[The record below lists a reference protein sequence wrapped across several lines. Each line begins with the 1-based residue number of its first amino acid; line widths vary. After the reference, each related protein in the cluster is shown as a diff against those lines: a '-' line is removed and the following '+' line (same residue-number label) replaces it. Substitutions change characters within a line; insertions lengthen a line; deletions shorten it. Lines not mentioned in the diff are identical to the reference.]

1 MPTGRVPAADGIRVT
16 FADRYDG
23 RMHEPR
29 WLDDDEQH
37 TWRTFIA
44 GFRMLFDQL
53 DRELQRYAGIPH
65 AYYEILVRLSEA
77 PGRALRMSELAER
90 TDSSRS
96 RLTHAVD
103 RLEERGW
110 VRREDCPTD
119 RRGQLA
125 VLTDLGME
133 TLRAAAPIHVEGVR
147 THLFDQ
153 LTPEQVGQLR
163 AISETIQQHLS
174 AS

>member
-1 MPTGRVPAADGIRVT
+1 MG
-16 FADRYDG
+16 
-23 RMHEPR
+23 EPR
-29 WLDDDEQH
+29 WLDDDEQR
-37 TWRTFIA
+37 TWRAFIA
-44 GFRMLFDQL
+44 AFRLLFEQL
-53 DRELQRYAGIPH
+53 DRELQRDAGIPH
-65 AYYEILVRLSEA
+65 TYYEILVRLSEA
-77 PGRALRMSELAER
+77 PGRALRMSQLADR

-125 VLTDLGME
+125 VLTEAGMD

-147 THLFDQ
+147 SHLFDQ

-163 AISETIQQHLS
+163 TISEAIQKHLG
-174 AS
+174 APTP

>member
-1 MPTGRVPAADGIRVT
+1 MP
-16 FADRYDG
+16 
-23 RMHEPR
+23 EPR
-29 WLDDDEQH
+29 WLDDNEQR
-37 TWRTFIA
+37 TWRAFIT
-44 GFRMLFDQL
+44 GFRTLFGQL
-53 DRELQRYAGIPH
+53 DRELQRDAGIPH
-65 AYYEILVRLSEA
+65 TYYEILVRLSEA

-103 RLEERGW
+103 RLVERGW
-110 VRREDCPTD
+110 ARREDCTSD

-125 VLTDLGME
+125 VLTDLGMH
-133 TLRAAAPIHVEGVR
+133 TLEAAAPIHVEGVR

-163 AISETIQQHLS
+163 AISEAILDHLGQTE
-174 AS
+174 

>member
-1 MPTGRVPAADGIRVT
+1 VL
-16 FADRYDG
+16 
-23 RMHEPR
+23 EPR
-29 WLDDDEQH
+29 WLDDEEQR
-37 TWRTFIA
+37 TWRAFIA
-44 GFRMLFDQL
+44 GFRLLFEQL
-53 DRELQRYAGIPH
+53 DRELQRDAGIPH
-65 AYYEILVRLSEA
+65 TYYEILVRLSEA
-77 PGRALRMSELAER
+77 PDRSLRMSQLADR

-103 RLEERGW
+103 RLAERGW

-125 VLTDLGME
+125 VLTDAGLD

-153 LTPEQVGQLR
+153 LTPEQVAQLR
-163 AISETIQQHLS
+163 AISETIQQHLG
-174 AS
+174 ASSV

>member
-1 MPTGRVPAADGIRVT
+1 MG
-16 FADRYDG
+16 
-23 RMHEPR
+23 EPR
-29 WLDDDEQH
+29 WLDDDEQR
-37 TWRTFIA
+37 TWRAFIA
-44 GFRMLFDQL
+44 AFRLLFEQL
-53 DRELQRYAGIPH
+53 DRELQRDAGIPH
-65 AYYEILVRLSEA
+65 TYYEILVRLSEA
-77 PGRALRMSELAER
+77 PGRALRMSQLADR

-125 VLTDLGME
+125 VLTEAGMD

-147 THLFDQ
+147 SHLFDQ
-153 LTPEQVGQLR
+153 LTPEQIGQLR
-163 AISETIQQHLS
+163 TISEAIQKHLGGPS
-174 AS
+174 A